1 VLDLSTAAARAVS
14 LTSAGIDR
22 VIAEVH
28 LPRRAANADRA
39 GRAVKFVEASAASDG
54 AESRDARRWC
64 AGRWARYS
72 CYFRRA
78 AVYVD
83 KILRGEKPADL
94 PVEVPTKFQLTVPDE
109 LRVLADEVIE

>member
-1 VLDLSTAAARAVS
+1 
-14 LTSAGIDR
+14 
-22 VIAEVH
+22 
-28 LPRRAANADRA
+28 
-39 GRAVKFVEASAASDG
+39 VKFVEACAAPDG
-54 AESRDARRWC
+54 AESRDARRWR
-64 AGRWARYS
+64 AGLWARYS
-72 CYFRRA
+72 SYFRRA